1 VVKPDRSRY
10 IWLYCKSK
18 AQKDE
23 WQALADEAKT
33 PLSAWC
39 VSIIEERIAEEDGGL
54 PRQKVMKE
62 LKTLKEENTSL
73 REDLRQK
80 ETVLS
85 RYEAEL
91 RRYRSEPFLQDDFKG
106 IRPYSEELVKILKNR
121 GQVDGYRL
129 LELLG
134 IKPGEAEAI
143 KAVSRQLEELER
155 FGLAKTDGVTWQ
167 WIA

>member
-1 VVKPDRSRY
+1 MVKPDRSRY

-18 AQKDE
+18 AQKEE
-23 WQALADEAKT
+23 WQALAEKADS

-39 VSIIEERIAEEDGGL
+39 AAIIEERVAEDEGGL
-54 PRQKVMKE
+54 PRQKVMME
-62 LKTLKEENTSL
+62 LKTLKDENAAL
-73 REDLRQK
+73 REELRQK

-106 IRPYSEELVKILKNR
+106 IRPYSEELVKILKRR
-121 GQVDGYRL
+121 GHIDGYAL

-134 IKPGEAEAI
+134 IKPNEPEAI
-143 KAVSRQLEELER
+143 KAVSKQLEELER
-155 FGLAKTDGVTWQ
+155 FGLARTDGASWQ